1 MAGKL
6 KVDWSAAEGE
16 PVQPVNAFVAQASAH
31 DHVLTLGFIV
41 PPIVLDSDDRDR
53 VEAMESIPARFV
65 ARVLLT
71 PVGMRELANVLSKN
85 IAVREEREAKK

>member
-16 PVQPVNAFVAQASAH
+16 PVQPVNAFVAQASPH
-31 DHVLTLGFIV
+31 DHVLTLGFIA
-41 PPIVLDSDDRDR
+41 PPIILDSDDRDR
-53 VEAMESIPARFV
+53 VKAMGSIPARFV

-71 PVGMRELANVLSKN
+71 PAGMRELAKVLSKN
-85 IAVREEREAKK
+85 IALHEAKKK